1 MAPFG
6 RPCRAYDCLLVRH
19 CEYSSILY
27 VLSYLTLNN
36 IVTLKSGLEL
46 RSLKVIQTGTIQK
59 FGCGFLFAFH
69 SNYGSILYYIRD
81 KPGYWSKFVIFSY
94 PLVFDAPVRRVP
106 IELLPFRLI
115 WENYNYGFTRRW
127 EKVWRYV
134 YPFWQNVRT
143 WQTHTHRQ
151 TDGHRMPAKA
161 ALDASIAQQTDQE

>member
-59 FGCGFLFAFH
+59 FGCGFLY
-69 SNYGSILYYIRD
+69 SPSIVTMALYCIILEINRD
-81 KPGYWSKFVIFSY
+81 IG
-94 PLVFDAPVRRVP
+94 
-106 IELLPFRLI
+106 
-115 WENYNYGFTRRW
+115 
-127 EKVWRYV
+127 
-134 YPFWQNVRT
+134 QN
-143 WQTHTHRQ
+143 
-151 TDGHRMPAKA
+151 
-161 ALDASIAQQTDQE
+161 S